1 MQVLKFLCGVKG
13 FYPLTHLNYYRKNA
27 NNICNSTQKKT
38 SIGKHFALPSEQQ
51 ACEIQTQWRLHPQQQ
66 FPIFV
71 VFHNQLNLPI
81 KIFLLN
87 QICLVNSPS
96 STLI

>member
-1 MQVLKFLCGVKG
+1 MQVLKVLCGVKE
-13 FYPLTHLNYYRKNA
+13 FYPLTHLNYCRKNA
-27 NNICNSTQKKT
+27 NNICKLIKKKIW
-38 SIGKHFALPSEQQ
+38 IGKCFALPSEQQ
-51 ACEIQTQWRLHPQQQ
+51 VCETQTRWRLHPRQQ